1 MHIKPWLIVVGGI
14 TLIAVG
20 LSAGRPP
27 APAVADVPQEPPSG
41 TFAIR
46 DVRVFDGERV
56 LDKATVVVRDGTIAG
71 VGADLKIPAGM
82 PVVDGKERTLLPGL
96 IDAHVHTFGNALQR
110 ALVSGVT
117 TVLDMFTD
125 HTQARQWRAEQAS
138 GGGAPGRAD
147 IFSAGTLVTAPGGHG
162 TQFGLPIPTI
172 TSQAEAEAFVDARIA
187 EGSDYIKIVY
197 ETGEAYGRDSSNLS
211 EATLRAVVV
220 AAKARGKLAVVH
232 VGSSRAA
239 DAAITAGASG
249 LVHLFGDEPPA
260 GDFAQRVTAAGMF
273 VIPTLSV
280 IESVTGVAGS
290 ADIASAS
297 PLAPFLTPDEKAALN
312 ASFPQRAGTKVR
324 LEHAVAATRQLH
336 EAGVPILAGSDAPN
350 PGTTHGATLHRE
362 LELLTRA
369 GLSPIAALTAATS
382 APADAFGLAD
392 RGRIT
397 VGRRAD
403 LVLVD
408 GDPTADVTMTRRIVE
423 VWKSGVRLDRKPA
436 PTEAAL
442 AEATASG
449 RISNFDGTGITAE
462 FGDGWQISTDTMFG
476 GSSEAKMQ
484 LVKPGAAGSTGAL
497 EITGAIKPGAP
508 FPWAGAMFFPA
519 SPPMSPANL
528 STFTEI
534 VFHARGDGRE
544 HQVMVFSTALGN
556 TPGTQPFTAGTE
568 WKEFV
573 MPLKAFGVDG
583 AGLRGILFSAGADP
597 GAFRFAIDQVRLR

>member
-1 MHIKPWLIVVGGI
+1 MHMKSWLIVLGGI

-20 LSAGRPP
+20 LVAGRPL
-27 APAVADVPQEPPSG
+27 APAVADIPQEPPSG

-56 LDKATVVVRDGTIAG
+56 LDKATVVVRDGQIAA
-71 VGADLKIPAGM
+71 VGTDVTIPAGM
-82 PVVDGKERTLLPGL
+82 PAVDGSGRTLLPGL
-96 IDAHVHTFGNALQR
+96 IDAHVHTFGNALPR

-125 HTQARQWRAEQAS
+125 HTQAAQWRAEQRA
-138 GGGAPGRAD
+138 GGAPGRAD
-147 IFSAGTLVTAPGGHG
+147 IFSAGTLVTAKGGHG
-162 TQFGLPIPTI
+162 TQFGMPIPTI
-172 TSQAEAEAFVDARIA
+172 ASPTEAEAFVDARIA

-197 ETGEAYGRDSSNLS
+197 ETGEAYGRESSNIS
-211 EATLRAVVV
+211 EATLRAVVA

-232 VGSSRAA
+232 VGSRRAA
-239 DAAITAGASG
+239 DAAIAAGASG

-260 GDFAQRVTAAGMF
+260 ADFAQRVKDAGMF

-280 IESVTGVAGS
+280 IESVAGVAGS
-290 ADIASAS
+290 ADIASSS

-324 LEHAVAATRQLH
+324 LEHAIAATRQLH

-350 PGTTHGATLHRE
+350 PGTIHGATLHRE

-369 GLSPIAALTAATS
+369 GLSPVAALAAATS
-382 APADAFGLAD
+382 VPADAFGLAD
-392 RGRIT
+392 RGRIA

-408 GDPTADVTMTRRIVE
+408 GDPTTDVTMTRRIVE
-423 VWKSGVRLDRKPA
+423 IWKGGVRLDRQPA

-442 AEATASG
+442 TEATASG
-449 RISNFDGTGITAE
+449 RISDFDGTGITTE
-462 FGDGWQISTDTMFG
+462 FGDGWQISTDTLFG

-484 LVKPGAAGSTGAL
+484 LVKPGAAGSDGAL
-497 EITGAIKPGAP
+497 EITGTIKPGAP

-528 STFTEI
+528 SKFTEI

-556 TPGTQPFTAGTE
+556 TPGTQPFTAGAE

-583 AGLRGILFSAGADP
+583 SGLRGILFSAGADP